1 MGLIWTLRNA
11 KILITWANKVP
22 IEFER
27 SVGWCCLGRKSSLGW
42 QRECGFLEVSLWNP
56 HKYLTTNYATLV
68 FSRTD
73 TDVQRMVN
81 LRNQERIE
89 QTFGVY
95 VGEVEDGKPHGQGV
109 CNFNKDDIIV
119 SENELKLHI
128 TNFFF
133 FLYMVFNDTHIH
145 WPKIWPG

>member
-1 MGLIWTLRNA
+1 
-11 KILITWANKVP
+11 
-22 IEFER
+22 
-27 SVGWCCLGRKSSLGW
+27 
-42 QRECGFLEVSLWNP
+42 
-56 HKYLTTNYATLV
+56 
-68 FSRTD
+68 
-73 TDVQRMVN
+73 MVN

-133 FLYMVFNDTHIH
+133 FLYMVFNDTHTYVYIYIDQKFDLV
-145 WPKIWPG
+145 KISKGCQSQ